1 MKLAFCLYKYFPY
14 GGLQRDF
21 LRIAQCCQGAGH
33 EIRVYTLLWNGDV
46 PDGFDVIRVPV
57 EALTNHSRYEKF
69 SRWVGEALRADPV
82 DCVIGINKMPGLDVY
97 YAADSCYEEKAQSQ
111 RNWLYRQLPRYRHFA
126 AYEKAV
132 FSPESQTEI
141 LMISEAQKP
150 FFLKYY
156 ATPMSRMH
164 FLPPGIARDRVAPL
178 NADEIRREKRAEL
191 GVADDERMLLMV
203 GSGFIKKGLKR
214 ALVAVRALPKGL
226 REKIRFFV
234 IGEDNPRPFQRMIF
248 RMGLRRNV
256 QIMSGQ
262 DDIPRFL
269 LAADLLIHPA
279 LDEAAGIILLEAIVA
294 GLPVLATDVCGYG
307 HYVEEADVGELVR
320 SPFDQANLDAKL
332 LSMLHCERQAEW
344 RSNGRQFAATANI
357 YALPHEASRIIQDVS
372 ARKVAARD
380 DRDRKELAFCLYKY
394 FPFGGLQRDFLRIA
408 TECQARG
415 YRVRVYT
422 LSWQGD
428 IPDDFDVV
436 PVPVNAVT
444 NHKRY
449 ERFSEWVHD
458 DLKRNPVSGVI
469 GFNKMPDLDVYYA
482 ADSCYEE
489 KAQTQRGHLYR
500 SIPRYRH
507 FANFERAVFAPGAD
521 TRILMISDVQKPLF
535 LKHYN
540 TPLERFHSLP
550 PGISRDRQ
558 RPGDADQIRAA
569 FRAEFDIGQDEFL
582 LLLVGSGFIT
592 KGLDRV
598 LDGMA
603 ALPPALLER
612 TQLIAI
618 GQDNPLSFERRSRR
632 LGLGRR
638 VRILRGRD
646 DIPRFLL
653 GADLLVHPAYA
664 ENTGTVILE
673 AIVSGLPVLVTD
685 VCGYAR
691 YVEEAD
697 AGCVVPSPFR
707 QEAYNALLEDMLIGS
722 QRRRWRDNGL
732 KFAASADIY
741 SMPQRAADYIT
752 NVVS

>member
-21 LRIAQCCQGAGH
+21 LRIAQCCQAAGH
-33 EIRVYTLLWNGDV
+33 AIRVYTLLWNGDV
-46 PDGFDVIRVPV
+46 PDGFEVVTVPV

-69 SRWVGEALRADPV
+69 SHWGGAALARHPV

-132 FSPESQTEI
+132 FAPESQTEI
-141 LMISEAQKP
+141 LMISEAQKR

-156 ATPMSRMH
+156 DTPLSRMH
-164 FLPPGIARDRVAPL
+164 FLPPGISWDRVAPPD
-178 NADEIRREKRAEL
+178 ADSIRREKRAEL
-191 GVADDERMLLMV
+191 GVTDDERMLLMV
-203 GSGFIKKGLKR
+203 GAGFIKKGLKR
-214 ALVAVRALPKGL
+214 ALLAVRALPKEV
-226 REKIRFFV
+226 REKVRFFV
-234 IGEDNPRPFQRMIF
+234 IGEDNPRPFRRMIF

-256 QIMSGQ
+256 EVLSGQ

-320 SPFDQANLDAKL
+320 SPFEQSTLNAKL
-332 LSMLHCERQAEW
+332 LEMLHCPRQSEW
-344 RSNGRQFAATANI
+344 RSNGRRFAATANI
-357 YALPHEASRIIQDVS
+357 YALPQEASRIIQHVS
-372 ARKVAARD
+372 ARKIAARED
-380 DRDRKELAFCLYKY
+380 KELAFCLYKY

-408 TECQARG
+408 SECQARG

-422 LSWQGD
+422 LSWQGPV
-428 IPDDFDVV
+428 PDGFEVML
-436 PVPVNAVT
+436 VPVNAVT

-458 DLKRNPVSGVI
+458 HLRRNPVAGVI

-500 SIPRYRH
+500 SISRYRH
-507 FANFERAVFAPGAD
+507 FAHFERSVFAPGAD

-550 PGISRDRQ
+550 PGISRDRK
-558 RPGDADQIRAA
+558 RPPDAEQVRAA
-569 FRAEFDIGQDEFL
+569 FRAEFGIGQDEFL

-603 ALPPALLER
+603 ALSPEVLER
-612 TQLIAI
+612 TRLIAI
-618 GQDNPLSFERRSRR
+618 GQDNPLPFERRSRR
-632 LGLGRR
+632 LGIEQR

-646 DIPRFLL
+646 DIPRFFL

-697 AGCVVPSPFR
+697 AGRVVPSPFR
-707 QEAYNALLEDMLIGS
+707 QDQYNAVLEDMLTGGD
-722 QRRRWRDNGL
+722 RPRWRDNGL
-732 KFAASADIY
+732 RFAASADIY
-741 SMPQRAADYIT
+741 SMPERAADYIT
-752 NVVS
+752 ELVR